1 MPEKGT
7 TDSAQTQANDSPPQE
22 VSAERVER
30 IDANGVGALRANT
43 YSLLAAML
51 AAPVSQDMLERLKQ
65 IDADAA
71 ADGGNVAAAWHALKL
86 AGQWATVELLDDEYH
101 ELFIGVGRGELMPY
115 GSWYMTGFLMDRPLS
130 VLRQDLASLG
140 IERQEDVHEPEDHV
154 AALCETMSLVINSG
168 DEISWDRQRRFFG
181 DHMAPWIG
189 KFFADLQNAKA
200 ARFYRA
206 VGQLGEQ
213 FVEIER
219 RYLTMLT

>member
-7 TDSAQTQANDSPPQE
+7 TNRADAQARRSEPQE
-22 VSAERVER
+22 VSAERL
-30 IDANGVGALRANT
+30 DPNGVGALRANS

-51 AAPVSQDMLERLKQ
+51 AAPISQDVLDRLKQ

-71 ADGGNVAAAWHALKL
+71 AGGGDMAAAWHALKL
-86 AGQWATVELLDDEYH
+86 AGQWATIEMLDDEYH

-115 GSWYMTGFLMDRPLS
+115 GSWYMTGFLMDRPLA
-130 VLRQDLASLG
+130 VLRQDLAALG

-154 AALCETMSLVINSG
+154 AALCETMGLIINSG
-168 DEISWDRQRRFFG
+168 EEISWDTQRKFFS
-181 DHMAPWIG
+181 DHMLPWIG
-189 KFFADLQNAKA
+189 KFFADLQTAKA

-213 FVEIER
+213 FVEIEK
-219 RYLTMLT
+219 RYLAMLT

>member
-154 AALCETMSLVINSG
+154 AALCETMSLIINSG